1 MITVNLRIS
10 VPHERHKDFMNS
22 ARLIP
27 GPTRIQPGCISCRL
41 YQDLD
46 EPDAVFLVEEW
57 ESRKKLDRHFNSDQ
71 YRVILSLMEASDRFP
86 DIKINTISKTEGL
99 EAIEAVRNGSKKYV
113 NLQI

>member
-1 MITVNLRIS
+1 MS
-10 VPHERHKDFMNS
+10 HKRHKDFMNS
-22 ARLIP
+22 ARLIL
-27 GPTRIQPGCISCRL
+27 GPTKIQPGCISCRL

-57 ESRKKLDRHFNSDQ
+57 KSRKKLDRHFNSEQ
-71 YRVILSLMEASDRFP
+71 YRIILSLMEASDRFP

-113 NLQI
+113 TLQI

>member
-1 MITVNLRIS
+1 
-10 VPHERHKDFMNS
+10 MNS

-46 EPDAVFLVEEW
+46 ESDAVFLVEEW
-57 ESRKKLDRHFNSDQ
+57 DSRKKLDRHLNSDQ

-99 EAIEAVRNGSKKYV
+99 EAIEAVRNGSKKCV
-113 NLQI
+113 TL

>member
-1 MITVNLRIS
+1 MITVSLGFRVS
-10 VPHERHKDFMNS
+10 HKRRKDFMNS

-46 EPDAVFLVEEW
+46 ESDAVFLVEEW
-57 ESRKKLDRHFNSDQ
+57 DSRKKLDRHLNSDQ

-99 EAIEAVRNGSKKYV
+99 EAIEAVRNGSKNV
-113 NLQI
+113 

>member
-1 MITVNLRIS
+1 MITVSLGFRVS
-10 VPHERHKDFMNS
+10 HKRRKDFMSS

-46 EPDAVFLVEEW
+46 ESDAVFLVEEW
-57 ESRKKLDRHFNSDQ
+57 ESRKQLDRHFNSDQ
-71 YRVILSLMEASDRFP
+71 YRIVLSLMEASDQFP
-86 DIKINTISKTEGL
+86 DIKINSISKTEGL

>member
-1 MITVNLRIS
+1 MIIVSLRFRVS
-10 VPHERHKDFMNS
+10 HERRKDFMNS

-57 ESRKKLDRHFNSDQ
+57 ESRKKLDRHLNSDQ
-71 YRVILSLMEASDRFP
+71 YRIILSLMEASDRFP

>member
-1 MITVNLRIS
+1 MITVTLRIKVS
-10 VPHERHKDFMNS
+10 SKRRQDFMDS
-22 ARLIP
+22 ARLILE
-27 GPTRIQPGCISCRL
+27 PTKIKPGCISCRL
-41 YQDLD
+41 YHDLD

-57 ESRKKLDRHFNSDQ
+57 VSRKELDRHFNSDQ
-71 YRVILSLMEASDRFP
+71 YRIVLSLMEASDQFP

>member
-1 MITVNLRIS
+1 MIIVSLKIRVS
-10 VPHERHKDFMNS
+10 HERRKDVMNS
-22 ARLIP
+22 ARLIL

-71 YRVILSLMEASDRFP
+71 YRVILSLMEASDLFP
-86 DIKINTISKTEGL
+86 EFKINSVSKTEGL
-99 EAIEAVRNGSKKYV
+99 EAIEAVRSGSKNV
-113 NLQI
+113 

>member
-1 MITVNLRIS
+1 MITVYLRLRVS
-10 VPHERHKDFMNS
+10 HERHEGFMNS

-41 YQDLD
+41 HQDLD

-71 YRVILSLMEASDRFP
+71 YRIILSLMEASDQFP

-99 EAIEAVRNGSKKYV
+99 EAIEAVRNGSKNV
-113 NLQI
+113 

>member
-1 MITVNLRIS
+1 MITVSLGFRVS
-10 VPHERHKDFMNS
+10 HKRRKDFMNS
-22 ARLIP
+22 ARLIL

-41 YQDLD
+41 HQDLD

-57 ESRKKLDRHFNSDQ
+57 ESRKKLDHHFNSDQ
-71 YRVILSLMEASDRFP
+71 YRIILSLMEASDRFP

-99 EAIEAVRNGSKKYV
+99 EAIEVVRNGSKKHV

>member
-1 MITVNLRIS
+1 MIAVNLRIK
-10 VPHERHKDFMNS
+10 VPHKRRQDFMKS

-57 ESRKKLDRHFNSDQ
+57 ESREKLDRHFNSDQ
-71 YRVILSLMEASDRFP
+71 YRVILSLIEASDRFP

-99 EAIEAVRNGSKKYV
+99 EAI
-113 NLQI
+113 

>member
-1 MITVNLRIS
+1 MITVSLGFRVS
-10 VPHERHKDFMNS
+10 HKRRKGFMNS

-41 YQDLD
+41 HQDLD
-46 EPDAVFLVEEW
+46 EADAVFLVEEW
-57 ESRKKLDRHFNSDQ
+57 ESRKKLDHHFNSEQ

-99 EAIEAVRNGSKKYV
+99 EAIEVVRNGSKNV
-113 NLQI
+113 